1 MWPDH
6 CVQGSK
12 GAELILAAKEG
23 EYVQE
28 KGKRVLFDSYS
39 AFKDDGG
46 EHTGLDGY
54 LKGKVDEFFTGV
66 FIVGL

>member
-12 GAELILAAKEG
+12 GAEFVCPPKDG
-23 EYVQE
+23 EYVQQ
-28 KGKRVLFDSYS
+28 KGTRQLFDSYS

-46 EHTGLDGY
+46 EHTGLDAY
-54 LKGKVDEFFTGV
+54 LKEKVRNFLDRTLH
-66 FIVGL
+66 IP